1 MIIYIF
7 FKCKIY
13 MIYYYLVCLFIVTI
27 IIGVLIDKKDKEHY
41 VNHYASK
48 NSCGYNLGPMD
59 RPPYQPSCFY
69 YDIDNQNKQLYNALD
84 RTANNLDN
92 ELDRS
97 IIINNKLSSIANNYN
112 NKLNSLMEGQTVI
125 GTRNNLATASQL
137 LANAVAGGNFNQDI
151 NKIYNFNKVDMESTV
166 RSAIELYLSS
176 VLNKALKNANIN
188 FDESVSKSITVDI
201 QNKIATPIF
210 NMFLKKFNENSY
222 KDIVSI
228 LKKIIESMNV
238 SENIQIILNN
248 AITKDNS
255 LSKLI
260 SLANKSEVN
269 LGDFVYFRHKLEQ
282 PVAVLCADN
291 TNQLDIIVGGKVCSI
306 NNVNKTVRISYNY
319 VMNPNLNQ
327 RCSGQSNIPTGTTV
341 NYNTGPE
348 GLPKWYPQSAGADC
362 GLDAPVNLAC
372 KPSMWPTSNDS
383 WVQTWIGGIDRAS
396 DKMACGVS
404 PTGYKLPVDVSISIL
419 EKNLEKLIT
428 DCKQDL
434 TL

>member
-1 MIIYIF
+1 
-7 FKCKIY
+7 
-13 MIYYYLVCLFIVTI
+13 MIYYYLVCLFILTI
-27 IIGVLIDKKDKEHY
+27 IIGVLINQKDKEHY
-41 VNHYASK
+41 VNHYVST

-69 YDIDNQNKQLYNALD
+69 YDIDKQNNQLYNVLD
-84 RTANNLDN
+84 RTATNLDN
-92 ELDRS
+92 ELGRS
-97 IIINNKLSSIANNYN
+97 INIDNKLSSIANNYN
-112 NKLNSLMEGQTVI
+112 NKLNNLMAGPIVS
-125 GTRNNLATASQL
+125 GTKNNLATASQL
-137 LANAVAGGNFNQDI
+137 LANAVAGGQFNENI
-151 NKIYNFNKVDMESTV
+151 NKIYNFNEADMVNTV

-188 FDESVSKSITVDI
+188 FDEYVSKSITIDI
-201 QNKIATPIF
+201 QNQIATPIF
-210 NMFLKKFNENSY
+210 NMFLKNFNKNSY

-228 LKKIIESMNV
+228 LKKITESMNV

-248 AITKDNS
+248 AITNDTG

-260 SLANKSEVN
+260 NLANKSEVK
-269 LGDFVYFRHKLEQ
+269 LGDFVYFRYKLEK
-282 PVAVLCADN
+282 PITILCADN

-341 NYNTGPE
+341 NYNNGPD

-362 GLDAPVNLAC
+362 GLNAPVNLAC

-383 WVQTWIGGIDRAS
+383 WVQTWIGGIDRVS

-404 PTGYKLPVDVSISIL
+404 PTGYNLPVDVSLSIL

>member
-1 MIIYIF
+1 
-7 FKCKIY
+7 
-13 MIYYYLVCLFIVTI
+13 MIYYYLICLFIVTI
-27 IIGVLIDKKDKEHY
+27 IIGVLINQKNKEHY

-48 NSCGYNLGPMD
+48 NSCGYNSGPMD

-84 RTANNLDN
+84 RTATDLDN
-92 ELDRS
+92 ELGRS
-97 IIINNKLSSIANNYN
+97 INIDNKLSSIADNYN
-112 NKLNSLMEGQTVI
+112 NKLNSLMAGPIVS
-125 GTRNNLATASQL
+125 GTKNNLASASQL
-137 LANAVAGGNFNQDI
+137 LANAVAGGNFNQNI
-151 NKIYNFNKVDMESTV
+151 NKIYNFNQADMEDTV
-166 RSAIELYLSS
+166 RSAIELYLST
-176 VLNKALKNANIN
+176 VLNKALINANIN

-210 NMFLKKFNENSY
+210 NMFLKKFNQNSY
-222 KDIVSI
+222 KDIVTI
-228 LKKIIESMNV
+228 LKTIIDSMNV

-248 AITKDNS
+248 SITNDNQ

-260 SLANKSEVN
+260 NLADKLEVN
-269 LGDFVYFRHKLEQ
+269 LGDFVYFRYKLEQ
-282 PVAVLCADN
+282 PVTILCADN

-341 NYNTGPE
+341 NYNNGPE
-348 GLPKWYPQSAGADC
+348 GLPKWYPQSAGSDC

-372 KPSMWPTSNDS
+372 KPSMWPTSNDQ